1 MSQTQV
7 RRMPWAALTDAVR
20 ARVGRGEPDAGGS
33 LSVRDYVNVNG
44 GQRTRMMG
52 FDQPLVWVTVSLML
66 LGLVMVYSATIALP
80 DSPRF
85 ANYTPTFFLQ
95 RHLISLMMAMSLGAV
110 ATQIPMASWERL
122 ARPLFIFSLVLLML
136 VLIPGIGKVVYG
148 ARRWLPLGIMNF
160 QPSELAKLAI
170 VQPQPEHE
178 HLDANAAL
186 IAAAPWMLAVIK
198 QLAHAIAHGDGY
210 ALDAAHSSAQL
221 LIEHLED

>member
-20 ARVGRGEPDAGGS
+20 ARLGRGEPDAVGS
-33 LSVRDYVNVNG
+33 LPVRDYVNVNG

-170 VQPQPEHE
+170 VLYASDYMVRKMDVKERFVQAVYP
-178 HLDANAAL
+178 
-186 IAAAPWMLAVIK
+186 MVLAVGLVGVLL
-198 QLAHAIAHGDGY
+198 LAEPDMGAFMVIATIAMAI
-210 ALDAAHSSAQL
+210 LFL
-221 LIEHLED
+221 